1 MNGEWRVYRPAIWLA
16 MLGVALM
23 LLVAPLAIGA
33 VVLGCGIGV
42 GLRIG
47 GRRRRDRR
55 SGQTARGGRR
65 GPRA

>member
-1 MNGEWRVYRPAIWLA
+1 MNGEWRIYRPAIWLA

-47 GRRRRDRR
+47 TRRRRARRIGPTVRPGRRR
-55 SGQTARGGRR
+55 
-65 GPRA
+65 